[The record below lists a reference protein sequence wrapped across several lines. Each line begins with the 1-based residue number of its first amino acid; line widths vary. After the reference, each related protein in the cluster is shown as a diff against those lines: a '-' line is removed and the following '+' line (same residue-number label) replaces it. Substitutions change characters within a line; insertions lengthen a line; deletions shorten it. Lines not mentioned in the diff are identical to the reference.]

1 MKITYVGSMSSVNN
15 IITFVSSSL
24 DKNPKWDKNN
34 LAVLKSVQGW
44 GGNISVA
51 LGGGSI

>member
-1 MKITYVGSMSSVNN
+1 MYN
-15 IITFVSSSL
+15 IITFVSSNL

-51 LGGGSI
+51 LGEGSM

>member
-1 MKITYVGSMSSVNN
+1 VNIQFAMLCFKNMKITHVDTMSAVNN

-34 LAVLKSVQGW
+34 LAVLKSVQG
-44 GGNISVA
+44 
-51 LGGGSI
+51 